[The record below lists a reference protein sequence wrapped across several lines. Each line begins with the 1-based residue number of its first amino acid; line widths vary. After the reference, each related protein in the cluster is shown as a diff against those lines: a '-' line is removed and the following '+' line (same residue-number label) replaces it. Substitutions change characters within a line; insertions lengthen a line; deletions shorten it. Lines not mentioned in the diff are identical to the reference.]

1 MARRRTRSKARLSV
15 FAGVAAAAALAFP
28 GAASADVGSQVV
40 NGDLVVTSD
49 AGDAL
54 VITDV
59 GGQVKVNGADPLS
72 GAAASATIDSIAVTG
87 GPGANNIDLKGV
99 NATAFPLLTSVTVDG
114 GGGNDTI
121 NGSQL
126 ADVLDGGAGNDQI
139 IGDDNPQNTFDVMRG
154 QAGDDTLVWNPGD
167 DDDINEG
174 GAGDDTSEVNGGG
187 KEQFEVK
194 PSATAGRVLFERV
207 QPNDTFLAPFK
218 VDISDDTERLD
229 LNAGGGDDIVNS
241 AAGLD
246 ALGFAL
252 DIDGGDGNDTIDGG
266 DGADLLSGGNGNDQI
281 TADDNPVDTQDV
293 VRGGDG
299 DDTMVWNGGDDNDV
313 NEGGPGNDTTE
324 VNGAAVGE
332 QFTVKPSLVTAGGV
346 RFDRTGPTPPGPFN
360 IENSGDTERLHLKA
374 NGGEDS
380 VTADP
385 GFSSLRL
392 DVEGGDGN
400 DTIDG
405 GDAAD
410 LLSGGPGNDRLVGDD
425 NPLGTRDDVRGDAG
439 DDTMVWNPGD
449 DDDINEGGD
458 GNDTV
463 EVNGGGGPEDFEVKP
478 SSVAGRVSF
487 DRTGPTPPGPFNI
500 DIGTSEHLVL
510 NAGGGDDEIVGS
522 DGLAGLIAST
532 FNGDDGNDR
541 IVGTDGED
549 VLSGGKGHDVIRSRD
564 KAADQVDGND
574 GFDLAKVDKR
584 DSVRNVEK
592 VIGGGLRVRHLG
604 GKAITVTGN
613 VVAVRLQSVGAGRS
627 SGRVA
632 LVRGGKS
639 LGAARYSVT
648 RKAKTVRIK
657 LNHRGRRL
665 LARASRKGLSAR
677 LQIDAHDAAGNGWR
691 TSARITLKH

>member
-1 MARRRTRSKARLSV
+1 MARQRTTSRARLSV
-15 FAGVAAAAALAFP
+15 LAGVAAAAALAFP
-28 GAASADVGSQVV
+28 GSASAAVGSQVA
-40 NGDLVVTSD
+40 NGDLVVTID
-49 AGDAL
+49 AGESV
-54 VITDV
+54 VIEDV
-59 GGQVKVNGADPLS
+59 GGQVKVNGGDPQS

-87 GPGANNIDLKGV
+87 GPDANDIDLKAV
-99 NATAFPLLTSVTVDG
+99 NATAFPLLTSITVDG
-114 GGGNDTI
+114 GGGNDKI

-126 ADVLDGGAGNDQI
+126 ADVLEGGDGNDRI
-139 IGDDNPQNTFDVMRG
+139 IGDDNPQDTFDVMRG

-167 DDDINEG
+167 DDDKNEG
-174 GAGDDTSEVNGGG
+174 GEGADTSEVNGGG
-187 KEQFEVK
+187 KEQFEVG
-194 PSATAGRVLFERV
+194 PSATPGRVLFERV
-207 QPNDTFLAPFK
+207 QPDGTFLAPFK

-229 LNAGGGDDIVNS
+229 LNAGAGDDIVNA

-266 DGADLLSGGNGNDQI
+266 DGADLLSGGNGNDKI

-299 DDTMVWNGGDDNDV
+299 DDTMVWNAADDNDV
-313 NEGGPGNDTTE
+313 NDGGPGNDTAL

-332 QFTVKPSLVTAGGV
+332 QFTVKPSLVTLGGV
-346 RFDRTGPTPPGPFN
+346 RFDRTGAPGPFN
-360 IENSGDTERLHLKA
+360 IEISGDTERLDLNA

-380 VTADP
+380 VTTDS

-392 DVEGGDGN
+392 DVDGGDGN
-400 DTIDG
+400 DTLDG

-410 LLSGGPGNDRLVGDD
+410 LLSGGPGNDRLVGDN

-449 DDDINEGGD
+449 ADDINEGGD
-458 GNDTV
+458 GDDTV

-478 SSVAGRVSF
+478 SLVPGRVSF

-532 FNGDDGNDR
+532 FDGDNGNDR

-549 VLSGGKGHDVIRSRD
+549 VLSGGNGSDVFRSRD
-564 KAADQVDGND
+564 KAADEVDGGA

-584 DSVRNVEK
+584 DTPRDVEK
-592 VIGGGLRVRHLG
+592 VIGGGLRVRQLG
-604 GKAITVTGN
+604 GEALRVTGN
-613 VVAVRLQSVGAGRS
+613 VVAVRLRSVGTGRS
-627 SGRVA
+627 HGRVA
-632 LVRGGKS
+632 LVRGGRS
-639 LGAARYSVT
+639 LGGAKYSVT
-648 RKAKTVRIK
+648 RKPKTVRIK
-657 LNHRGRRL
+657 LNQRGRRL
-665 LARASRKGLSAR
+665 VARASQKGLSAR
-677 LQIDAHDAAGNGWR
+677 LQIDAHDAVGNGWR
-691 TSARITLKH
+691 SSARITLKH

>member
-1 MARRRTRSKARLSV
+1 VTRSRTTSKTRLGV
-15 FAGVAAAAALAFP
+15 LAGVAAAAALAFP
-28 GAASADVGSQVV
+28 GAASADVIKQVT
-40 NGDLVVTSD
+40 NGDLIVTST
-49 AGDAL
+49 AGDPV

-59 GGQVKVNGADPLS
+59 GGQVKVNGDDAQP
-72 GAAASATIDSIAVTG
+72 GGVASATIDSIAVTG
-87 GPGANNIDLKGV
+87 GPDANNIDLKGV
-99 NATAFPLLTSVTVDG
+99 NETAFPLLTSVTVDG
-114 GGGNDTI
+114 GEGNDTI

-126 ADVLDGGAGNDQI
+126 ADVLDGGAGDDTI
-139 IGDDNPQNTFDVMRG
+139 IGDDNPQDTFDVMRG

-174 GAGDDTSEVNGGG
+174 GADDDTSQVNGGG
-187 KEQFEVK
+187 KEQFEVN
-194 PSATAGRVLFERV
+194 PSATPGRVLFERV
-207 QPNDTFLAPFK
+207 QPDGTFAAPFK

-229 LNAGGGDDIVNS
+229 LNAGGGDDIVNA

-246 ALGFAL
+246 ALAFAL
-252 DIDGGDGNDTIDGG
+252 DIDGGDGNDVIDGG
-266 DGADLLSGGNGNDQI
+266 DGADLLSGGNGDDKI
-281 TADDNPVDTQDV
+281 TADDNPVDTQDI
-293 VRGGDG
+293 VRGGEG

-313 NEGGPGNDTTE
+313 NEGGPGNDTAQ

-346 RFDRTGPTPPGPFN
+346 RFDRTGAPGPFN
-360 IENSGDTERLHLKA
+360 IEISGDTERLDLNA

-400 DTIDG
+400 DSIDG

-425 NPLGTRDDVRGDAG
+425 NPLGTRDDVHGDAG

-532 FNGDDGNDR
+532 FNGDNGNDR

-549 VLSGGKGHDVIRSRD
+549 VLSGGNGHDVIRSRD
-564 KAADQVDGND
+564 KAADEVDGND
-574 GFDLAKVDKR
+574 GRDLAKVDKR
-584 DSVRNVEK
+584 DTVRNVEK
-592 VIGGGLRVRHLG
+592 VIGGGLRVRQLG
-604 GKAITVTGN
+604 GRAITVTGH
-613 VVAVRLQSVGAGRS
+613 VAAVRLQSVGTRRVH
-627 SGRVA
+627 GRVE
-632 LVRGGKS
+632 LVRRGKS
-639 LGAARYSVT
+639 LGAVKYSVT
-648 RKAKTVRIK
+648 KKSKTVHIQ
-657 LNHRGRRL
+657 LNRRGRRL
-665 LARASRKGLSAR
+665 LAGATRKGLSAKLR
-677 LQIDAHDAAGNGWR
+677 IEAHDAAGNGWT
-691 TSARITLKH
+691 TSARIMLKR